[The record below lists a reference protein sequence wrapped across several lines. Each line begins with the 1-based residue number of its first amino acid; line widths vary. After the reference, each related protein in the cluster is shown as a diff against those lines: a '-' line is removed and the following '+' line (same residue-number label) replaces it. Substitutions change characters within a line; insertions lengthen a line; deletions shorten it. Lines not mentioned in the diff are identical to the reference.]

1 MVFGL
6 KNKNKNKNQEQEP
19 RNGNVYVNMLAKF
32 IDQKDLK
39 RRSTGARNLDKRKK
53 GISGF
58 TATNYTLD
66 APLDTKTGWCAL
78 LNGGLPPARCP
89 SRTKNK
95 NQEQEPRTRNQEPG
109 TKNKEPRTKNQ
120 EPNQELRTKN

>member
-1 MVFGL
+1 MFFDGFGL

-66 APLDTKTGWCAL
+66 APLDTKQVGVLSLMEDFL
-78 LNGGLPPARCP
+78 LHVAHQEPRT
-89 SRTKNK
+89 RTKNK
-95 NQEQEPRTRNQEPG
+95 NQEPG
-109 TKNKEPRTKNQ
+109 TKNQEPRTKNQ
-120 EPNQELRTKN
+120 EQRTKNRTKN